1 MMDFAIGVNHVMVLE
16 LDKSNIANVI
26 RLCNKN
32 ARMIATVYCDSNEE
46 LEECVDY
53 LLAMD
58 YLLARIEDIKGN
70 VEKCRSTRGHNTVYF
85 NNGSLIRLTVASD
98 RARGYRNNLIVVSPN
113 VDPEVFRT
121 VIMPSYRVYIP
132 EVFE

>member
-1 MMDFAIGVNHVMVLE
+1 MVLE

-32 ARMIATVYCDSNEE
+32 ARMVATVYCDSNKE
-46 LEECVDY
+46 LEEC
-53 LLAMD
+53 MD
-58 YLLARIEDIKGN
+58 YLLARIEDIKEN
-70 VEKCRSTRGHNTVYF
+70 VEKCRSTRSHGAVYF

-98 RARGYRNNLIVVSPN
+98 RARGYRNNLIVVTPN
-113 VDPEVFRT
+113 VDPEVFRI

>member
-1 MMDFAIGVNHVMVLE
+1 MDSAIGVSYVMVLE

-46 LEECVDY
+46 LEEC
-53 LLAMD
+53 MD
-58 YLLARIEDIKGN
+58 YLLARIEDIREN
-70 VEKCRSTRGHNTVYF
+70 VEKCRSLYGRTYVYF
-85 NNGSLIRLTVASD
+85 KNGSIIRLTTASD
-98 RARGYRNNLIVVSPN
+98 NARGYKNNLIVVSPN

>member
-1 MMDFAIGVNHVMVLE
+1 MVLE

-32 ARMIATVYCDSNEE
+32 ARMIATVYCDSDEE
-46 LEECVDY
+46 LELC
-53 LLAMD
+53 MD
-58 YLLARIEDIKGN
+58 YLLARIEDIKEN

-85 NNGSLIRLTVASD
+85 NNGSLIRLTVAGNT
-98 RARGYRNNLIVVSPN
+98 ARGYKNNLIVVSPN

-132 EVFE
+132 EVFERRFH

>member
-1 MMDFAIGVNHVMVLE
+1 MVLE
-16 LDKSNIANVI
+16 LDRSNIASVI

-32 ARMIATVYCDSNEE
+32 AKMIATAYCDSYEE
-46 LEECVDY
+46 LEEY
-53 LLAMD
+53 INYM
-58 YLLARIEDIKGN
+58 LARIEDIKEN

-85 NNGSLIRLTVASD
+85 NNGSLIRLTVAGNT
-98 RARGYRNNLIVVSPN
+98 ARGYRNNLIVVSPN

-121 VIMPSYRVYIP
+121 VIMPSYRVYIS